1 MNPFR
6 HYEEESRLSIH
17 CVRSRRGD
25 DVVIPLV
32 TTVLVGR
39 LNGGITMVALGDLSR
54 NDVVLFKEN
63 QPACG
68 GPVREAVV
76 VDFSQVSVAS
86 TRAGVESPVMR

>member
-1 MNPFR
+1 
-6 HYEEESRLSIH
+6 
-17 CVRSRRGD
+17 
-25 DVVIPLV
+25 
-32 TTVLVGR
+32 
-39 LNGGITMVALGDLSR
+39 MVALGDLSR